1 MRDACCAVFSK
12 KADVLADVNKII
24 I

>member
-1 MRDACCAVFSK
+1 MRVVQFFSK